1 MHNPLMW
8 MPDRMS
14 VLMKAVKTGVWSAL
28 LGLTAC
34 VNTHVT
40 LDMREPNHSS
50 ATVLADL
57 SQQTI
62 DLLTLQNPA
71 LIHGTLDDRAKQLG
85 ICEAFFEAHPR
96 VQNVLDN
103 SGPVKID
110 GLTVTKQVKYRNGSL
125 SCGFVAEGKAA
136 QVLQALQGTSII
148 NADLDQHRI
157 HVVIDTNDTSWMDMP
172 DTNLLGALDSAID
185 SQHPPA
191 LTVTI
196 LGNDLKS
203 DYTAGEKGLNQFK
216 IVENMQGR
224 RLLPQSRFNVWVSA
238 KPATLWQKAEIWLGD
253 LADALEKFW
262 QRLMHV
268 Y

>member
-1 MHNPLMW
+1 
-8 MPDRMS
+8 MS
-14 VLMKAVKTGVWSAL
+14 VLLKVVKTGAWCAL

-40 LDMREPNHSS
+40 LDMREPNHTS

-85 ICEAFFEAHPR
+85 VCEAFFEAHPR

-103 SGPVKID
+103 SGPVKVD
-110 GLTVTKQVKYRNGSL
+110 GLTVTKQVKYSNGTL

-136 QVLQALQGTSII
+136 EVLQALQGTSII
-148 NADLDQHRI
+148 SADLDQQRI
-157 HVVIDTNDTSWMDMP
+157 HVVIDTSDTSWMDMP
-172 DTNLLGALDSAID
+172 DTNLLGALDSAAD
-185 SQHPPA
+185 SKNPPT

-196 LGNDLKS
+196 EGNGLES
-203 DYTAGEKGLNQFK
+203 DYLAGEKSLNQFM
-216 IVENMQGR
+216 IVENMQGQR
-224 RLLPQSRFNVWVSA
+224 RLPQSRFNVWVSA
-238 KPATLWQKAEIWLGD
+238 KPATVWQKVEIWFGD
-253 LADALEKFW
+253 ALHLLEKFW